1 MLIMTLACPQRP
13 HREPR
18 VHHGLCAGRPAAGP
32 GRLHAARRL
41 QRPAAEGGEVTYR
54 SDIRVI

>member
-1 MLIMTLACPQRP
+1 MTVACPQRP

-18 VHHGLCAGRPAAGP
+18 VHHGLRAGRPAARP
-32 GRLHAARRL
+32 GRIHAARRL